1 MTNNSM
7 TVGEA
12 LKIAENHVGTKFHK
26 YADSKDSFAFSI
38 FKPGEVVYG
47 PKSYI
52 VSKSTG
58 EVKQDSHKSLIHGH
72 LENGM

>member
-26 YADSKDSFAFSI
+26 YADSEDSFAFSI

-52 VSKSTG
+52 VSKST
-58 EVKQDSHKSLIHGH
+58 EKLSKIPINSLIHGH